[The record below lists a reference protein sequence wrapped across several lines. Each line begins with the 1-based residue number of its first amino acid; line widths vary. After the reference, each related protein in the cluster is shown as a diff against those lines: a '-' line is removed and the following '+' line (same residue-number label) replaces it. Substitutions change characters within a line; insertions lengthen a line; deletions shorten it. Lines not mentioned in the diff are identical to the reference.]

1 MICGNPPYEYFPY
14 RSSFYL
20 TSFFRGV
27 DLDYVHDGS
36 TRKRWVA
43 SVLDEL
49 NNEESADSDLPSHK
63 LVQVIENLLNPIHF
77 KDPQY
82 DHDKAIEQVNEILK
96 ITNLIVTKNEQTS
109 NVKLC
114 KIVRGYISTSINSDD
129 AKEVLTFSPSVF
141 DPPSKPLKTN
151 LVSVMIPFEM
161 RFDKV
166 LETIKAACSS
176 LDLDCKRA
184 DDIWNN
190 SIIVQ
195 DIFELI
201 CCSSI
206 VIVDFSGKNPNVF
219 YEVGI
224 AHTLGKH
231 VIPITQHM
239 EDIPF
244 DLRHHRVILY
254 LNNKEGLDEL
264 RSKIEGRLR
273 ILKEQLK

>member
-1 MICGNPPYEYFPY
+1 
-14 RSSFYL
+14 
-20 TSFFRGV
+20 
-27 DLDYVHDGS
+27 
-36 TRKRWVA
+36 
-43 SVLDEL
+43 
-49 NNEESADSDLPSHK
+49 
-63 LVQVIENLLNPIHF
+63 
-77 KDPQY
+77 
-82 DHDKAIEQVNEILK
+82 
-96 ITNLIVTKNEQTS
+96 
-109 NVKLC
+109 
-114 KIVRGYISTSINSDD
+114 
-129 AKEVLTFSPSVF
+129 
-141 DPPSKPLKTN
+141 
-151 LVSVMIPFEM
+151 MIPFEM